1 MKMKTI
7 LASLLGLMIC
17 VSAIAGGNAGK
28 WQLKVSDGVS
38 ISHDKQMLIGGAAA
52 TYCLDGKKI
61 TTADYDKR
69 KVKTSRVDDAFGK
82 GKQIELTYS
91 SKRLP
96 TLTQTFRIYDKYV
109 LVDASVAAGRE
120 ISVNRIEPLVAHEL
134 SVFMSSGEQRKL
146 FVPFDNDAWVRY
158 YSACDTGDT
167 LRSYEVTAGYN
178 PQSRRGVVV
187 GAINHD
193 NWKNAIDLLHGST
206 ELRAISGVADKL
218 TRDSKAHGSLTGT
231 TIKSATFMIG
241 CFDDW
246 REGMETYAKANA
258 TVSKPRQWDKAAPV
272 GWNSW
277 GALAFDVNHKNS
289 CEVID
294 FIANDLQNHSFHNS
308 EGIVY
313 TGLDSGWNSFS
324 DDELTD
330 FCKRCVA
337 RNQVPCV
344 YWTPF
349 VDWGKNGE
357 TDVPYSNNLKY
368 KDIWLYANG
377 KPQELDGGYAIDP
390 THPAVR
396 KMMEVIA
403 EKFRGY
409 GFKYVK
415 MDFMTHGRLEADG
428 WYDKSVHT
436 GTQAYN
442 FGMQLL
448 DSIFHDMYLN
458 LSISPIFPS
467 QYAQSRR
474 IACDAWNKIKDT
486 EYTLN
491 ALSWGWWI
499 NGVYD
504 YNDADHVVLRD
515 AEEGENRCRVT
526 SSAITGI
533 FITGDDFS
541 KTGKEDVKKRAR
553 LYLTN
558 PDINAMANGKA
569 FRPLEGDNDRSENTF
584 TRRDDDTVYVACF
597 NYGDKE
603 ANYAIA
609 AERLGVNDY
618 GQYDITELWSHDKV
632 NDLKAF
638 TVRARDVKVFR
649 LKKK

>member
-1 MKMKTI
+1 MKKKTI
-7 LASLLGLMIC
+7 LTSLLALQTC
-17 VSAIAGGNAGK
+17 VSAMAGVNTGR
-28 WQLKVSDGVS
+28 WQLKVSDGVYVCFE
-38 ISHDKQMLIGGAAA
+38 KQKLIGGATAA
-52 TYCLDGKKI
+52 YCLDGKTV
-61 TTADYDKR
+61 TTADYNKR
-69 KVKTSRVDDAFGK
+69 KTKTSRVDDAFGK
-82 GKQIELTYS
+82 GKKIEVTYS
-91 SKRLP
+91 SHGLP
-96 TLTQTFRIYDKYV
+96 TLTQTFKVYDKYV
-109 LVDASVAAGRE
+109 LVEACVAADRE
-120 ISVNRIEPLVAHEL
+120 IRVNRIEPLIARDL
-134 SVFMSSGEQRKL
+134 SSFISSGKQRKL

-158 YSACDTGDT
+158 HTVSDTGDT
-167 LRSYEVTAGYN
+167 LRSYEVTAAYN
-178 PQSRRGVVV
+178 PRSRRGVVV

-193 NWKNAIDLLHGST
+193 NWKNAVDLLHGST
-206 ELRAISGVADKL
+206 ELHAICGVADKL
-218 TRDSKAHGSLTGT
+218 TRDSKGHGSLAGT

-246 REGMETYAKANA
+246 RDGMETYAKVNA
-258 TVSKPRQWDKAAPV
+258 TVSKPRPWNKAMPV

-277 GALAFDVNHKNS
+277 GALAFDVNHRNS

-294 FIANDLQNHSFHNS
+294 FIADNLQNHAFHNS

-313 TGLDSGWNSFS
+313 TGLDSGWNSFT
-324 DDELTD
+324 DEELTD

-337 RNQVPCV
+337 NNQVPCV

-357 TDVPYSNNLKY
+357 NAVPYSDNLKY
-368 KDIWLYANG
+368 RDIWLYANG

-396 KMMEVIA
+396 KMMEVVA
-403 EKFRGY
+403 AKFRLY

-428 WYDKSVHT
+428 WYDKGIQT

-442 FGMQLL
+442 LGMQLL

-458 LSISPIFPS
+458 LSISPIFPAE
-467 QYAQSRR
+467 YAQSRR

-533 FITGDDFS
+533 FITSDDFS
-541 KTGKEDVKKRAR
+541 KTGTDEVKRKAR

-558 PDINAMANGKA
+558 PGINAMATGRA
-569 FRPLEGDNDRSENTF
+569 FRPLEGDNDRSENMF
-584 TRRDDDTVYVACF
+584 VRHDDGTIYVACF
-597 NYGDKE
+597 NYGEKE
-603 ANYAIA
+603 TSYGIEP
-609 AERLGVNDY
+609 ERLGACDY
-618 GQYDITELWSHDKV
+618 SQYNITELWSHSRV
-632 NDLKAF
+632 NDLKTFA
-638 TVRARDVKVFR
+638 VSPRDVKVFR
-649 LKKK
+649 LEKK